1 MTHWI
6 KELDIK
12 RYGDDIPILPLTNTV
27 RIYKYSDVILKHMEG
42 DVLKTIQNDLLYSNR
57 KVSLPTGRARR
68 KHYTT
73 QNADVVNRTDE
84 NLDEKLGKFSDQ
96 LQNEYYY
103 IIPLRFLCDLGL
115 VNQPVKFN
123 TKWLIKFEQDYQ
135 KLFETKANQANDA
148 LLTSVDA
155 KIILIATPYPLL
167 EQFKF
172 DDNYRAYL
180 EGTMISNKILRT
192 GIKKTS
198 YQKTYKLIAGA

>member
-1 MTHWI
+1 M
-6 KELDIK
+6 
-12 RYGDDIPILPLTNTV
+12 
-27 RIYKYSDVILKHMEG
+27 
-42 DVLKTIQNDLLYSNR
+42 
-57 KVSLPTGRARR
+57 
-68 KHYTT
+68 
-73 QNADVVNRTDE
+73 
-84 NLDEKLGKFSDQ
+84 
-96 LQNEYYY
+96 
-103 IIPLRFLCDLGL
+103 IPLRFLFDLGL
-115 VNQPVKFN
+115 INRPVKFN
-123 TKWLIKFEQDYQ
+123 TKWLITFEQDYQ

-180 EGTMISNKILRT
+180 EGTMISNKILTT

>member
-27 RIYKYSDVILKHMEG
+27 RIYKYSDAILKHMEG
-42 DVLKTIQNDLLYSNR
+42 DALKTIQNDLLYSNR

-73 QNADVVNRTDE
+73 QNADAVNRTDE
-84 NLDEKLGKFSDQ
+84 NLDERLGKFSDQ

-123 TKWLIKFEQDYQ
+123 TKWLITFEQDYQ